1 MNIKIKYQYLPK
13 SQTNTFSQCN
23 KNYNL
28 TKYLSDRTNTNMT
41 SAILSDFF
49 QLKLNAKDPEERFIT
64 SGISWKAYELL
75 LSSLG
80 NSSSYRLA
88 YLSGTLEIMS
98 PSRSHELDKENIGR
112 LLEAYLEEN
121 RIRFWGLGSTT
132 LRKQDKQAGKEPD
145 KSYCIGT
152 DKDIPD
158 LAIEVIYTS
167 GGVDTLEIYK
177 RLGVRE
183 VWLWQNNKFTIYCLQ
198 DNDYGQRSQSQLLPN
213 LDLALLA
220 QYVTI
225 SDPLEAITLWRKQVR
240 VD

>member
-1 MNIKIKYQYLPK
+1 
-13 SQTNTFSQCN
+13 
-23 KNYNL
+23 
-28 TKYLSDRTNTNMT
+28 MT
-41 SAILSDFF
+41 SAILSNFF
-49 QLKLNAKDPEERFIT
+49 QLKLKASDPEERFIT
-64 SGISWKAYELL
+64 SGVSWEAYKTLL
-75 LSSLG
+75 ESLG

-132 LRKQDKQAGKEPD
+132 FRKEDQQAGKEPD
-145 KSYCIGT
+145 KCYCIGT

-167 GGVDTLEIYK
+167 GGVDTLEIYR
-177 RLGVRE
+177 RLGVGE
-183 VWLWQNNKFTIYCLQ
+183 VWLWQNKQFQIYCLQ
-198 DNDYGQRSQSQLLPN
+198 DNSYQQKPQSQLLPDLN
-213 LDLALLA
+213 LALLA

-225 SDPLEAITLWRKQVR
+225 SDPLEAIIEWRKQVR
-240 VD
+240 VKDSH